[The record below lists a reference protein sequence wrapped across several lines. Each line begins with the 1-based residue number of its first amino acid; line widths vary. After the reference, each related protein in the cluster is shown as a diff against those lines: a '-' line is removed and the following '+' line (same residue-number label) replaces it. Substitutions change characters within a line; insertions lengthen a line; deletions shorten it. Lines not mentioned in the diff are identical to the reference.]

1 MSSALQNT
9 GDCSPSIK
17 SADMTHQIPDLTA
30 ETPHGTVMKW
40 EELFEVISSTLDYH
54 LFKIHFTHLQT
65 KAPRYQR
72 FFFLFLFCVCIIYCA
87 FDFDEVILM
96 NSLKKNPFQRNACH
110 NYLTIIILSQ

>member
-9 GDCSPSIK
+9 EDCSPSTK
-17 SADMTHQIPDLTA
+17 SADMTQQIPDLTA
-30 ETPHGTVMKW
+30 ETPHGTIMKW

-65 KAPRYQR
+65 RGSKVPKV
-72 FFFLFLFCVCIIYCA
+72 FFLFLFCVCIIYCA

-96 NSLKKNPFQRNACH
+96 NSLKKIPFREMH
-110 NYLTIIILSQ
+110 VIII